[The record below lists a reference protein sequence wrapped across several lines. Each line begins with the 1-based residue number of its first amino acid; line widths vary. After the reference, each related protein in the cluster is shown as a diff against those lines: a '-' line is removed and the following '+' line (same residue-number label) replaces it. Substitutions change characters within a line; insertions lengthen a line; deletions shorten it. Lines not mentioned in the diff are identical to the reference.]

1 MLTHCASFI
10 LHVYHVLQTLS
21 VDVTHL
27 EYFIVDLGNESY
39 LVTTEEGGEPLVSE
53 GIDNGGDVFRF
64 HDDVLSVKVQ
74 DSSGAY
80 SEAISREVYEDLR
93 FSGHA
98 LSDTDGAS
106 LILSGRYQEL
116 TLTENGVEE
125 LSESSS
131 YYVVTF
137 TGEADKVL
145 LDQSE
150 NLIVI
155 GDSDG
160 GETLYLTLSPSE
172 EGAFTVR
179 VYNAGGERLSDVG
192 ELSSDAQSI
201 RLKWGEKTDI
211 EVFQGDYR
219 MVSDEG
225 KDFYTV
231 LDQGAVS
238 EEFAHS
244 QNIKLGLTG
253 VMIALLV
260 ESFAL
265 LAVFLHPFKKYK
277 QLSKSLKKRLW
288 ASAVLQVAVTVL
300 VLGALLL
307 HQYVPYGGLSVG
319 LSFLFSVP
327 ALLVFI
333 VFLRSLKKQRKS
345 VFPIEDMSLEV
356 IENIHTQDRRR
367 ENMNTAGERSLRE
380 RGEAETYFTYGDA
393 AGVQVQSPS
402 SQGLSRRHTRNEK
415 RLWKQNE
422 VRLQQLFSILPIAI
436 IVIHLLLHFGLG
448 LTDMA
453 YAQVMVESCL

>member
-1 MLTHCASFI
+1 MLTHFATLI

-27 EYFIVDLGNESY
+27 EYFIVDFGSESY

-53 GIDNGGDVFRF
+53 GIDNGGDVFQF

-116 TLTENGVEE
+116 ILTENGVEE

-137 TGEADKVL
+137 TGEADKVGC
-145 LDQSE
+145 DPSE
-150 NLIVI
+150 GLIVI
-155 GDSDG
+155 GDSDGG

-179 VYNAGGERLSDVG
+179 VYNAEGERLSDVG
-192 ELSSDAQSI
+192 ELSFDAQSI
-201 RLKWGEKTDI
+201 RLKWDEKTDI

-225 KDFYTV
+225 KSFYTV

-253 VMIALLV
+253 VMIVLLV

-277 QLSKSLKKRLW
+277 QLSKSLKRRLW

-333 VFLRSLKKQRKS
+333 VFLRSLKKQREK
-345 VFPIEDMSLEV
+345 VFFPLKIFL
-356 IENIHTQDRRR
+356 
-367 ENMNTAGERSLRE
+367 
-380 RGEAETYFTYGDA
+380 
-393 AGVQVQSPS
+393 
-402 SQGLSRRHTRNEK
+402 
-415 RLWKQNE
+415 
-422 VRLQQLFSILPIAI
+422 
-436 IVIHLLLHFGLG
+436 
-448 LTDMA
+448 
-453 YAQVMVESCL
+453 